1 MSYDDERD
9 YAEEAYWRAF
19 CPACGTSPCESEDG
33 HKADRVAEM
42 FDQAAEDYGRFIE
55 H

>member
-1 MSYDDERD
+1 MSAMGD
-9 YAEEAYWRAF
+9 YALWLEETGCTDSEASREAYLA
-19 CPACGTSPCESEDG
+19 AE
-33 HKADRVAEM
+33 ADRLAEM